1 LKAAQ
6 KATEPIHGMS
16 GYIKWFNRDPSRSN
30 QHCLYCG
37 SHVGEDSAIASDEE
51 HLVGRNFVPKGTM
64 GNAFNFSFR
73 ACRPCNARKANL
85 ERHVSSVTLLNSP
98 SVASD
103 GIARRAAERKAVGD
117 THPETR
123 VKMGDA
129 IARQTAEFSF
139 GPASFNF
146 GLSGPSPA
154 AKNYIPE
161 LASYHIQALFT
172 LVTTPESRTP
182 ENVRLLPLD
191 RFRVFGS
198 YPHSDWGNLQLV
210 EIGKRAASWPCRV
223 AILTA
228 GGFFRACLRRHESDG
243 WFWALEWNKSLRVVG
258 GIHLPEENNPLFEN
272 LPALDWKPLPD
283 GSGFFRREQGHPAH
297 GDILFPKNLRADS
310 SGKTMA
316 D

>member
-1 LKAAQ
+1 MI
-6 KATEPIHGMS
+6 T
-16 GYIKWFNRDPSRSN
+16 R
-30 QHCLYCG
+30 G
-37 SHVGEDSAIASDEE
+37 S
-51 HLVGRNFVPKGTM
+51 PWQ
-64 GNAFNFSFR
+64 
-73 ACRPCNARKANL
+73 
-85 ERHVSSVTLLNSP
+85 RHVSSITLLNSP

-103 GIARRAAERKAVGD
+103 GIARRGAERKAVGD
-117 THPETR
+117 THPETL

-139 GPASFNF
+139 GPATFDF

-154 AKNYIPE
+154 AKDYIPE

-172 LVTTPESRTP
+172 LVTTPENRTT

-210 EIGKRAASWPCRV
+210 EIAGRATTWPCHF

-228 GGFFRACLRRHESDG
+228 GGFFRVCLRRHENAG

-258 GIHLPEENNPLFEN
+258 RINHPEENNPLFEN
-272 LPALDWKPLPD
+272 LPALDWTPLPD
-283 GSGFFRREQGHPAH
+283 GSGFFREEQGAPDFGAN
-297 GDILFPKNLRADS
+297 LFPTNCQS
-310 SGKTMA
+310 
-316 D
+316 